1 MDQRTSSLFVSWWF
15 ASRWGEAGG
24 RGLARFG
31 TPGERFLRSINHLN
45 LKLGRIRCNAQFC
58 GPENL
63 TPRNSMAMF
72 RSSRRQAAFDFDL
85 LMPETPTRRTARTTG
100 PDRDVVDAEFVTIKE
115 NRARQPG
122 NDNRGTTSQHKA
134 KPPVTVGAVGLAL
147 IGWLDRR
154 LSRLS
159 ADAYSALV
167 AGLAIFVF
175 ICSGG
180 LSVVVPEKTAV
191 AASVNPLAIS
201 HVTITPQEA
210 GGMDILLINGI
221 VENNGG
227 DLEEVPAIRADLFA
241 AKGQLVASMV
251 IEPPVKQMQPGLSH
265 GFSAK
270 LRHPGGKTPEIKL
283 SFVEAGAP
291 GR

>member
-1 MDQRTSSLFVSWWF
+1 
-15 ASRWGEAGG
+15 
-24 RGLARFG
+24 
-31 TPGERFLRSINHLN
+31 
-45 LKLGRIRCNAQFC
+45 
-58 GPENL
+58 
-63 TPRNSMAMF
+63 MAMF

-85 LMPETPTRRTARTTG
+85 LMPETPVRRTARAAN

-115 NRARQPG
+115 NRSPRPG
-122 NDNRGTTSQHKA
+122 NDNRGAARRQAA
-134 KPPVTVGAVGLAL
+134 KPPVTLAML
-147 IGWLDRR
+147 CLAFIGWVDRR
-154 LSRLS
+154 LARLS

-175 ICSGG
+175 VGSGG
-180 LSVVVPEKTAV
+180 LSVVVPEKQAV

-201 HVTITPQEA
+201 HVTVTPMEA
-210 GGMDILLINGI
+210 DGMDTLLINGI

-227 DLEEVPAIRADLFA
+227 NLEEVPALRADLFA

-251 IEPPVKQMQPGLSH
+251 IEPPVKEVQPGFSH

-283 SFVEAGAP
+283 SFVEAGASE
-291 GR
+291 R

>member
-1 MDQRTSSLFVSWWF
+1 
-15 ASRWGEAGG
+15 
-24 RGLARFG
+24 
-31 TPGERFLRSINHLN
+31 
-45 LKLGRIRCNAQFC
+45 
-58 GPENL
+58 
-63 TPRNSMAMF
+63 MAMF

-85 LMPETPTRRTARTTG
+85 LMPEAPARRTARAAN

-115 NRARQPG
+115 NRSRQPG
-122 NDNRGTTSQHKA
+122 NDNRGAARRQVKKT
-134 KPPVTVGAVGLAL
+134 PVTLAIL
-147 IGWLDRR
+147 CLAFIGWVDRR

-175 ICSGG
+175 VCSGG

-201 HVTITPQEA
+201 HVTVTPQEA

-227 DLEEVPAIRADLFA
+227 NLEEVPALRADLFA

-251 IEPPVKQMQPGLSH
+251 IEPPVKEMQPGFSH

-291 GR
+291 ER

>member
-1 MDQRTSSLFVSWWF
+1 
-15 ASRWGEAGG
+15 
-24 RGLARFG
+24 
-31 TPGERFLRSINHLN
+31 
-45 LKLGRIRCNAQFC
+45 
-58 GPENL
+58 
-63 TPRNSMAMF
+63 MF

-134 KPPVTVGAVGLAL
+134 KTPVTVGAVGLAL

-191 AASVNPLAIS
+191 AAPVNPLAIS

>member
-1 MDQRTSSLFVSWWF
+1 
-15 ASRWGEAGG
+15 
-24 RGLARFG
+24 
-31 TPGERFLRSINHLN
+31 
-45 LKLGRIRCNAQFC
+45 
-58 GPENL
+58 
-63 TPRNSMAMF
+63 MF

-134 KPPVTVGAVGLAL
+134 KTPVTVGAVGLAL

-201 HVTITPQEA
+201 HVTVTPQEA

>member
-1 MDQRTSSLFVSWWF
+1 
-15 ASRWGEAGG
+15 
-24 RGLARFG
+24 
-31 TPGERFLRSINHLN
+31 
-45 LKLGRIRCNAQFC
+45 
-58 GPENL
+58 
-63 TPRNSMAMF
+63 MF

-85 LMPETPTRRTARTTG
+85 LMPETPVRRTARTAN
-100 PDRDVVDAEFVTIKE
+100 PVHDVVDAEFVTIKE

-122 NDNRGTTSQHKA
+122 NDNRGAARRQMA
-134 KPPVTVGAVGLAL
+134 KPPVTIGTLSLAF

-175 ICSGG
+175 VCSGG
-180 LSVVVPEKTAV
+180 LSVVVPEKQAV
-191 AASVNPLAIS
+191 AAANPLAIS
-201 HVTITPQEA
+201 HVTVTPQEA
-210 GGMDILLINGI
+210 GGMDILLISGI

-227 DLEEVPAIRADLFA
+227 NLEEVPAIRADLFA

-251 IEPPVKQMQPGLSH
+251 IEPPVREMQPGFSH

-283 SFVEAGAP
+283 SFVEAGASE
-291 GR
+291 R

>member
-1 MDQRTSSLFVSWWF
+1 
-15 ASRWGEAGG
+15 
-24 RGLARFG
+24 
-31 TPGERFLRSINHLN
+31 
-45 LKLGRIRCNAQFC
+45 
-58 GPENL
+58 
-63 TPRNSMAMF
+63 MAMF

-167 AGLAIFVF
+167 AALAIFVF

-191 AASVNPLAIS
+191 AAPVNPLAIS

>member
-1 MDQRTSSLFVSWWF
+1 
-15 ASRWGEAGG
+15 
-24 RGLARFG
+24 
-31 TPGERFLRSINHLN
+31 
-45 LKLGRIRCNAQFC
+45 
-58 GPENL
+58 
-63 TPRNSMAMF
+63 MAMF

-85 LMPETPTRRTARTTG
+85 LMPETPLRRTARAANPTV
-100 PDRDVVDAEFVTIKE
+100 DVVDAEFVTIKE
-115 NRARQPG
+115 NRPRQPG
-122 NDNRGTTSQHKA
+122 NDNRGARPLDGA
-134 KPPVTVGAVGLAL
+134 KPPVTIGVLGLAF

-154 LSRLS
+154 LSLLS

-167 AGLAIFVF
+167 AGLAILVFV
-175 ICSGG
+175 CSGG

-191 AASVNPLAIS
+191 AASVSPLSIS
-201 HVTITPQEA
+201 HVTVTPQEA

-227 DLEEVPAIRADLFA
+227 KLEEVPALRADLFA

-251 IEPPVKQMQPGLSH
+251 IEPPVKQMQPGFSH

-283 SFVEAGAP
+283 SFVEAGAS

>member
-1 MDQRTSSLFVSWWF
+1 
-15 ASRWGEAGG
+15 
-24 RGLARFG
+24 
-31 TPGERFLRSINHLN
+31 
-45 LKLGRIRCNAQFC
+45 
-58 GPENL
+58 
-63 TPRNSMAMF
+63 MF

-85 LMPETPTRRTARTTG
+85 LIPETPTRRTARTTG

-134 KPPVTVGAVGLAL
+134 KTPVTVGAVGLAL

-191 AASVNPLAIS
+191 AAPVNPLAIS

-227 DLEEVPAIRADLFA
+227 NLEEVPAIRADLFA

-291 GR
+291 AR

>member
-1 MDQRTSSLFVSWWF
+1 
-15 ASRWGEAGG
+15 
-24 RGLARFG
+24 
-31 TPGERFLRSINHLN
+31 
-45 LKLGRIRCNAQFC
+45 
-58 GPENL
+58 
-63 TPRNSMAMF
+63 MAMF

-85 LMPETPTRRTARTTG
+85 LMPETPVRRTARTANSV
-100 PDRDVVDAEFVTIKE
+100 RDVVDAEFVTIKE

-122 NDNRGTTSQHKA
+122 NDNRGAARRQMT
-134 KPPVTVGAVGLAL
+134 KPPVTIGTLGLAF

-175 ICSGG
+175 VCSGG
-180 LSVVVPEKTAV
+180 LSVVVPEKQAV
-191 AASVNPLAIS
+191 AAANPLAIS
-201 HVTITPQEA
+201 HVTVTPQEA
-210 GGMDILLINGI
+210 GGMDILLISGI

-227 DLEEVPAIRADLFA
+227 NLEEVPALRADLFA

-251 IEPPVKQMQPGLSH
+251 IEPPVREMQPGFSH

-283 SFVEAGAP
+283 SFVEAGASE
-291 GR
+291 R

>member
-1 MDQRTSSLFVSWWF
+1 
-15 ASRWGEAGG
+15 
-24 RGLARFG
+24 
-31 TPGERFLRSINHLN
+31 
-45 LKLGRIRCNAQFC
+45 
-58 GPENL
+58 
-63 TPRNSMAMF
+63 MAMF

-134 KPPVTVGAVGLAL
+134 KTPVTVGAVGLAL

>member
-1 MDQRTSSLFVSWWF
+1 
-15 ASRWGEAGG
+15 
-24 RGLARFG
+24 
-31 TPGERFLRSINHLN
+31 
-45 LKLGRIRCNAQFC
+45 
-58 GPENL
+58 
-63 TPRNSMAMF
+63 MAMF

-134 KPPVTVGAVGLAL
+134 KTPVTVGAVGLAL

-167 AGLAIFVF
+167 AALAIFVF

-191 AASVNPLAIS
+191 AAPVNPLAIS
-201 HVTITPQEA
+201 HVTITPKEA

-283 SFVEAGAP
+283 SFVEAGAS

>member
-1 MDQRTSSLFVSWWF
+1 
-15 ASRWGEAGG
+15 
-24 RGLARFG
+24 
-31 TPGERFLRSINHLN
+31 
-45 LKLGRIRCNAQFC
+45 
-58 GPENL
+58 
-63 TPRNSMAMF
+63 MAMF

-134 KPPVTVGAVGLAL
+134 KTPVTVGAVGLAL

-191 AASVNPLAIS
+191 AAPVNPLAIS

>member
-1 MDQRTSSLFVSWWF
+1 
-15 ASRWGEAGG
+15 
-24 RGLARFG
+24 
-31 TPGERFLRSINHLN
+31 
-45 LKLGRIRCNAQFC
+45 
-58 GPENL
+58 
-63 TPRNSMAMF
+63 MAMF

-134 KPPVTVGAVGLAL
+134 KTPVTVGAVGLAL

-167 AGLAIFVF
+167 ASLAIFVF

-191 AASVNPLAIS
+191 AAPVNPLAIS

-227 DLEEVPAIRADLFA
+227 NLEEVPAIRADLFA

-251 IEPPVKQMQPGLSH
+251 IEPPVQQMQPGLSH

>member
-1 MDQRTSSLFVSWWF
+1 
-15 ASRWGEAGG
+15 
-24 RGLARFG
+24 
-31 TPGERFLRSINHLN
+31 
-45 LKLGRIRCNAQFC
+45 
-58 GPENL
+58 
-63 TPRNSMAMF
+63 MAMF

-134 KPPVTVGAVGLAL
+134 KMPVTVGAVGLAL

-191 AASVNPLAIS
+191 AAPVNPLAIS

>member
-1 MDQRTSSLFVSWWF
+1 
-15 ASRWGEAGG
+15 
-24 RGLARFG
+24 
-31 TPGERFLRSINHLN
+31 
-45 LKLGRIRCNAQFC
+45 
-58 GPENL
+58 
-63 TPRNSMAMF
+63 MAMF

-134 KPPVTVGAVGLAL
+134 KMPVTVGAVGLAL

-191 AASVNPLAIS
+191 AAPVNPLAIS
-201 HVTITPQEA
+201 HVTITPKEA

-227 DLEEVPAIRADLFA
+227 NLEEVPAIRADLFA

>member
-1 MDQRTSSLFVSWWF
+1 
-15 ASRWGEAGG
+15 
-24 RGLARFG
+24 
-31 TPGERFLRSINHLN
+31 
-45 LKLGRIRCNAQFC
+45 
-58 GPENL
+58 
-63 TPRNSMAMF
+63 MF

-134 KPPVTVGAVGLAL
+134 KTPVTVGAVGLAL

-191 AASVNPLAIS
+191 AAPVNPLAIS

-227 DLEEVPAIRADLFA
+227 NLEEVPAIRADLFA

>member
-1 MDQRTSSLFVSWWF
+1 
-15 ASRWGEAGG
+15 
-24 RGLARFG
+24 
-31 TPGERFLRSINHLN
+31 
-45 LKLGRIRCNAQFC
+45 
-58 GPENL
+58 
-63 TPRNSMAMF
+63 MAMF

-85 LMPETPTRRTARTTG
+85 LMPETPVRRTARTAN
-100 PDRDVVDAEFVTIKE
+100 PVHDVVDAEFVTIKE

-122 NDNRGTTSQHKA
+122 NDNRGAARRQMA
-134 KPPVTVGAVGLAL
+134 KPPVTIGTLSLAF

-175 ICSGG
+175 VCSGG
-180 LSVVVPEKTAV
+180 LSVVVPEKQAV
-191 AASVNPLAIS
+191 AAANPLAIS
-201 HVTITPQEA
+201 HVTVTPQEA
-210 GGMDILLINGI
+210 GGMDILLISGI

-227 DLEEVPAIRADLFA
+227 NLEEVPAIRADLFA

-251 IEPPVKQMQPGLSH
+251 IEPPVREMQPGFSH

-283 SFVEAGAP
+283 SFVEAGASE
-291 GR
+291 R

>member
-1 MDQRTSSLFVSWWF
+1 
-15 ASRWGEAGG
+15 
-24 RGLARFG
+24 
-31 TPGERFLRSINHLN
+31 
-45 LKLGRIRCNAQFC
+45 
-58 GPENL
+58 
-63 TPRNSMAMF
+63 MF

-134 KPPVTVGAVGLAL
+134 KMPVTVGAVGLAL

-191 AASVNPLAIS
+191 AAPVNPLAIS

>member
-1 MDQRTSSLFVSWWF
+1 
-15 ASRWGEAGG
+15 
-24 RGLARFG
+24 
-31 TPGERFLRSINHLN
+31 
-45 LKLGRIRCNAQFC
+45 
-58 GPENL
+58 
-63 TPRNSMAMF
+63 MF

-191 AASVNPLAIS
+191 AAPVNPLAIS
-201 HVTITPQEA
+201 HVTITPKEA

>member
-1 MDQRTSSLFVSWWF
+1 
-15 ASRWGEAGG
+15 
-24 RGLARFG
+24 
-31 TPGERFLRSINHLN
+31 
-45 LKLGRIRCNAQFC
+45 
-58 GPENL
+58 
-63 TPRNSMAMF
+63 MF

-85 LMPETPTRRTARTTG
+85 LMPETPTRRTARTTC

-134 KPPVTVGAVGLAL
+134 KTPVTVGAVGLAL

-191 AASVNPLAIS
+191 AAPVNPLAIS

-221 VENNGG
+221 VENNGS

>member
-1 MDQRTSSLFVSWWF
+1 
-15 ASRWGEAGG
+15 
-24 RGLARFG
+24 
-31 TPGERFLRSINHLN
+31 
-45 LKLGRIRCNAQFC
+45 
-58 GPENL
+58 
-63 TPRNSMAMF
+63 MAMF

-85 LMPETPTRRTARTTG
+85 LMPETPVRRTARAAN
-100 PDRDVVDAEFVTIKE
+100 PNRDVVDAEFVTIKE

-122 NDNRGTTSQHKA
+122 NDNRGAARRQAA
-134 KPPVTVGAVGLAL
+134 KPPVTIGVLGLAF

-175 ICSGG
+175 VCSGG
-180 LSVVVPEKTAV
+180 LSVVVPEKPAV

-201 HVTITPQEA
+201 HVTVTPMEA
-210 GGMDILLINGI
+210 DGMDTLLINGI

-227 DLEEVPAIRADLFA
+227 NLEEVPALRADLFA

-251 IEPPVKQMQPGLSH
+251 IEPPVKEMQPGFSH

-283 SFVEAGAP
+283 SFVEAGASE
-291 GR
+291 R

>member
-1 MDQRTSSLFVSWWF
+1 
-15 ASRWGEAGG
+15 
-24 RGLARFG
+24 
-31 TPGERFLRSINHLN
+31 
-45 LKLGRIRCNAQFC
+45 
-58 GPENL
+58 
-63 TPRNSMAMF
+63 MAMF

-85 LMPETPTRRTARTTG
+85 LMPEAPARRAARAAG
-100 PDRDVVDAEFVTIKE
+100 PSPDVVDAEFVTIKE

-122 NDNRGTTSQHKA
+122 NDNRGAVRRRKE
-134 KPPVTVGAVGLAL
+134 KPPVTAGVLGLAFV
-147 IGWLDRR
+147 GWVDRK

-175 ICSGG
+175 VCSGG
-180 LSVVVPEKTAV
+180 LSVVVPEKSAV
-191 AASVNPLAIS
+191 AAPVNPLAIS

-210 GGMDILLINGI
+210 GGMDVLLINGI
-221 VENNGG
+221 VENNGTA
-227 DLEEVPAIRADLFA
+227 LEDVPALRADLFV

-251 IEPPVKQMQPGLSH
+251 IEPPVKQMQPGFSH

-283 SFVEAGAP
+283 SFVEAGASE
-291 GR
+291 R

>member
-1 MDQRTSSLFVSWWF
+1 
-15 ASRWGEAGG
+15 
-24 RGLARFG
+24 
-31 TPGERFLRSINHLN
+31 
-45 LKLGRIRCNAQFC
+45 
-58 GPENL
+58 
-63 TPRNSMAMF
+63 MAMF

-85 LMPETPTRRTARTTG
+85 LMPETPARRTMRAANPG
-100 PDRDVVDAEFVTIKE
+100 HDVVDAEFVTIKE

-122 NDNRGTTSQHKA
+122 NDNRGAARRQMA
-134 KPPVTVGAVGLAL
+134 KPPVTIGTLGLAF

-175 ICSGG
+175 VCSGG
-180 LSVVVPEKTAV
+180 LSVVVPEKQAV
-191 AASVNPLAIS
+191 ATANPLAIS
-201 HVTITPQEA
+201 HVTVTPQEA
-210 GGMDILLINGI
+210 GGMDILLISGI
-221 VENNGG
+221 VENNGAA
-227 DLEEVPAIRADLFA
+227 LEEVPALRADLFV

-251 IEPPVKQMQPGLSH
+251 IEPPVREMQPGFSH

-283 SFVEAGAP
+283 SFVEAGAS

>member
-1 MDQRTSSLFVSWWF
+1 
-15 ASRWGEAGG
+15 
-24 RGLARFG
+24 
-31 TPGERFLRSINHLN
+31 
-45 LKLGRIRCNAQFC
+45 
-58 GPENL
+58 
-63 TPRNSMAMF
+63 MAMF

-134 KPPVTVGAVGLAL
+134 KTPVTVGAVGLAL

-201 HVTITPQEA
+201 HVTVTPQEA

>member
-1 MDQRTSSLFVSWWF
+1 
-15 ASRWGEAGG
+15 
-24 RGLARFG
+24 
-31 TPGERFLRSINHLN
+31 
-45 LKLGRIRCNAQFC
+45 
-58 GPENL
+58 
-63 TPRNSMAMF
+63 MAMF

-85 LMPETPTRRTARTTG
+85 LMPEAPARRAARAAG
-100 PDRDVVDAEFVTIKE
+100 PGPDVVDAEFVTIKE

-122 NDNRGTTSQHKA
+122 NDNRGAVRRQKE
-134 KPPVTVGAVGLAL
+134 KPPVTAGVLGLAFV
-147 IGWLDRR
+147 GWVDRK

-175 ICSGG
+175 VCSGG
-180 LSVVVPEKTAV
+180 LSVVVPEKSAV
-191 AASVNPLAIS
+191 AAPVNPLAIS

-210 GGMDILLINGI
+210 GGMDVLLINGI
-221 VENNGG
+221 VENNGTA
-227 DLEEVPAIRADLFA
+227 LEDVPALRADLFV

-251 IEPPVKQMQPGLSH
+251 IEPPVKQMQPGFSH

-283 SFVEAGAP
+283 SFVEAGASE
-291 GR
+291 R

>member
-1 MDQRTSSLFVSWWF
+1 
-15 ASRWGEAGG
+15 
-24 RGLARFG
+24 
-31 TPGERFLRSINHLN
+31 
-45 LKLGRIRCNAQFC
+45 
-58 GPENL
+58 
-63 TPRNSMAMF
+63 MAMF

-85 LMPETPTRRTARTTG
+85 LMPETPVRRTARAAN
-100 PDRDVVDAEFVTIKE
+100 PIHDVVDAEFVTIKE
-115 NRARQPG
+115 NRSRQPG
-122 NDNRGTTSQHKA
+122 NDNRGAARRQRA
-134 KPPVTVGAVGLAL
+134 KSPVTIGTLGLAF

-175 ICSGG
+175 VCSGG
-180 LSVVVPEKTAV
+180 LSVVVPEKQTA
-191 AASVNPLAIS
+191 ATANPLAIS
-201 HVTITPQEA
+201 HVTVTPQEA
-210 GGMDILLINGI
+210 GGMDILLISGI

-227 DLEEVPAIRADLFA
+227 NLEEVPALRADLFA

-251 IEPPVKQMQPGLSH
+251 IEPPVREMQPGFSH

-283 SFVEAGAP
+283 SFVEAGASE
-291 GR
+291 R